1 MQKSFKI
8 VGVLA
13 CLMLL
18 AGSGAM
24 AQVGIF
30 AKTTTWDWSGDTH
43 VVVAGSATESN
54 GVYTLK
60 GNGADVW
67 GKGDEAYFVYT
78 ELAGSRTISAKV
90 KWIDAKG
97 DAAGGSDWAKVGV
110 MIREKA
116 EVPESKHYWIELRC
130 GAGNP
135 ALGDRVDP
143 QWRKTEGADSANN
156 ETFPGQTLD
165 GSAGVWLRATRLSN
179 NVFISEFSIDGVN
192 WIFPAK
198 GTNGNTTDQTITMQD
213 TVAYG
218 LCITSHTSDTQL
230 FTAEVSDVYLGPPIG
245 IRSSTDNWE
254 LFK

>member
-1 MQKSFKI
+1 MQKSFRVMGI
-8 VGVLA
+8 LA

-30 AKTTTWDWSGDTH
+30 PKAVTLDAAAYDH
-43 VVVAGSATESN
+43 VAVAGSATESN

-60 GNGADVW
+60 GNGRDVW
-67 GKGDEAYFVYT
+67 DNGDEAFFVYK
-78 ELAGSRTISAKV
+78 ELAGPQTISAKV

-97 DAAGGSDWAKVGV
+97 DAAGGSDWAKIGV

-116 EVPESKHYWIELRC
+116 ESPESKHYWIELRC

-143 QWRKTEGADSANN
+143 QWRASEGGTSSNV
-156 ETFPGQTLD
+156 EIKVGGKYV
-165 GSAGVWLRATRLSN
+165 GSPAGIWLRATRLPG
-179 NVFISEFSIDGVN
+179 NVFVSEYSNDGKT
-192 WIFPAK
+192 WYFMHTIK
-198 GTNGNTTDQTITMQD
+198 TITMQD

-218 LCITSHTSDTQL
+218 LCITSHTSDTAL
-230 FTAEVSDVYLGPPIG
+230 VTAEVSDVYLGAPVG
-245 IRSSTDNWE
+245 IASSAENWE

>member
-1 MQKSFKI
+1 MQKSFRVMGI
-8 VGVLA
+8 LA

-30 AKTTTWDWSGDTH
+30 PKAVNLDTASNTH
-43 VVVAGSATESN
+43 AVTAGSATESN
-54 GVYTLK
+54 GVYTMK

-78 ELAGSRTISAKV
+78 ELAGPQTISAKV

-110 MIREKA
+110 MIREKGD
-116 EVPESKHYWIELRC
+116 VPESKHYWIELRC

-135 ALGDRVDP
+135 ALGDRIDP
-143 QWRKTEGADSANN
+143 QWRPTEGADSLNIEFKVGGN
-156 ETFPGQTLD
+156 FVGTP
-165 GSAGVWLRATRLSN
+165 AGIWLRATRLPN
-179 NVFISEFSIDGVN
+179 NVFVSEYSNDGKTWYFVHT
-192 WIFPAK
+192 IK
-198 GTNGNTTDQTITMQD
+198 TITMQD

-218 LCITSHTSDTQL
+218 LCITSHTSDTAL
-230 FTAEVSDVYLGPPIG
+230 VTAEVSDVYLGAPVG
-245 IRSSTDNWE
+245 IASSAENWE
-254 LFK
+254 IFK